1 MVKYYILIWY
11 IPKYK
16 ILLTATFEG
25 LASYQIPS
33 LLQTIIYFLNV
44 FSAGIPSASL
54 SESPL
59 PSSLVKGSP
68 MKFRSRAQLCCQG
81 KLIAESVGAAE
92 LWSVI

>member
-16 ILLTATFEG
+16 ILLIATFEG

-54 SESPL
+54 S